1 MILYILAG
9 IILVVVLFFIYIR
22 LKYRFWAIQPVYHY
36 YDIQYWFYNKGI
48 IRNELPEKNKYVNLK
63 QIWSKDFSKL
73 TNYQKKEA
81 LTLIQYNYLRNK
93 NGTKYYPQDQNIY
106 PYFDGHF
113 APSYWTFFHVPNTL
127 IDTSNKTINDK
138 LLTGIITSRPLHV
151 QINTSIK
158 HYFDIYYVD
167 YLCIEKSSRKKGIA
181 QQLIQTHEY
190 NQSHNNKK
198 IVVSLF
204 KREEE
209 LTGIVPLVAYNT
221 YAFSTKKWIN
231 KPKLSHKYTILTG
244 DKQNLY
250 YFYNFIRENSSN
262 WNIIIWPEISNII
275 SLIETGNIIIKMIMT
290 DTEILSA
297 YLFRKTCTKIEGSEA
312 LDCFASINIGLS
324 NDDFINGF
332 KVALQSIL
340 QKYSNYGYL
349 MIEDI
354 TNNNIIINNLQIKTH
369 PYAISPTAY
378 FFYNFAY
385 STFPS
390 NKCLIIN

>member
-9 IILVVVLFFIYIR
+9 IILIIILFFIYIR

-73 TNYQKKEA
+73 TNYQKKEV

-93 NGTKYYPQDQNIY
+93 NGTKYYPQDKNIY

-113 APSYWTFFHVPNTL
+113 APSYWTFFYKPNTL
-127 IDTSNKTINDK
+127 IDTSNKTISDK
-138 LLTGIITSRPLHV
+138 LLIGIITSRPLHV
-151 QINTSIK
+151 QINTSNK

-221 YAFSTKKWIN
+221 YVFSTKKWIN
-231 KPKLSHKYTILTG
+231 IPKLSHKYIILTG

-250 YFYNFIRENSSN
+250 YFYNFIKENSSN
-262 WNIIIWPEISNII
+262 WDIIIWPEISNII
-275 SLIETGNIIIKMIMT
+275 TLIETGNIIIKMIII
-290 DTEILSA
+290 DTEIQAA
-297 YLFRKTCTKIEGSEA
+297 YLFRKTCTKITGIEA

-324 NDDFINGF
+324 NNDFINGF

-340 QKYSNYGYL
+340 QKYHNYGYL

-354 TNNNIIINNLQIKTH
+354 TNNNIIINNLQIKTY